1 MGKPLRGF
9 EKVMYLAKQLSLLD
23 KVRLIENLFHDVESS
38 IRDQTTQKRRS
49 LRGLFKGCSIS
60 ANEIDQA
67 RRAMWGHFPGE
78 DFDA

>member
-1 MGKPLRGF
+1 MTVF
-9 EKVMYLAKQLSLLD
+9 EKVMDLAKQPSTLD

-38 IRDQTTQKRRS
+38 MRQQTTQKRRS

-60 ANEIDQA
+60 ADEIDQA
-67 RRAMWGHFPGE
+67 RREMWGNFPRE